1 MRRINYEKV
10 FSGFS
15 KLRTGLVFG
24 VLILISILFAPKVQ
38 AASLFVSPGNGQV
51 SIGQS
56 FDVEVRINSNDQGF
70 NAAQAT
76 IQFPAGVL
84 QVKSIDSSPV
94 SSVFNFWLTG
104 PSFSNASGQ
113 ITFLGGTTNGVV
125 GASIQIL
132 RISFTAKSSGQA
144 NIVISDS
151 AITASD
157 GSGTNI
163 LTNVSNANFLV
174 SPIAVTPGA
183 STSTIPTT
191 SPAPTPTTGTV
202 VAPPVV
208 AIPRLI
214 TRKPTIA
221 SQAPAT
227 QKLTVPLYPDQ
238 TKWYNQISNFLVQW
252 KLPSDISGISAVINK
267 NSKANPPNRS
277 EGLYDAKA
285 FPPLSDGIWYAHV
298 SLQNNVGWGVAMHY
312 KLAIDTVPPSPFTIE
327 VAEGLVTDNPAP
339 TIKFKSSDG
348 LSGIG
353 RYLIRIDNGEE
364 LSTTAEVMILPLQAP
379 GKKKITVKAIDNAG
393 NIRESNLDLEIL
405 PITSPTISAI
415 NKEAFSNESNL
426 TVSGTSLVNQNVWL
440 SLKNQD
446 DSLVAKIKATVDTQ
460 GNWGTQ
466 FGGPFK
472 KGVYF
477 IEAITQDERGA
488 LSLPVKTGLF
498 NIKEKPLLTIG
509 GLALSQTWFFID
521 LIILILLAFAGG
533 WVTYYLWRQQLN
545 RKAVIAQRDVI
556 NLFAMMDKDLS
567 TVTNLKI
574 SKDIAKADMAK
585 VRFTL
590 KNMRSNLIK
599 AQRYIIE
606 NIKQISE

>member
-1 MRRINYEKV
+1 MRRN
-10 FSGFS
+10 
-15 KLRTGLVFG
+15 KLKSYLGWGVVVLVF
-24 VLILISILFAPKVQ
+24 VLFAPRVQ

-76 IQFPAGVL
+76 IQFPPSIL
-84 QVKSIDSSPV
+84 QVKSIDSSPA

-104 PSFSNASGQ
+104 PSFSNTNGQ

-163 LTNVSNANFLV
+163 LTTVSNANFLV
-174 SPIAVTPGA
+174 SPTTVTPGT

-191 SPAPTPTTGTV
+191 PGTTPTPTPTTGTV

-208 AIPRLI
+208 TIPRLI

-221 SQAPAT
+221 SQAPST
-227 QKLTVPLYPDQ
+227 PELNVPLYPDQ

-267 NSKANPPNRS
+267 NSKANPPARS

-298 SLQNNVGWGVAMHY
+298 SLQNNMGWGATMHY
-312 KLAIDTVPPSPFTIE
+312 KLAIDTVPPLPFTIE
-327 VAEGLVTDNPAP
+327 VMEGLTTDVPAP
-339 TIKFKSSDG
+339 TLKFKTSDG

-353 RYLIRIDNGEE
+353 HYAIRVDNGEE

-393 NIRESNLDLEIL
+393 NVRESNLDLEIL
-405 PITSPTISAI
+405 PIASPTVSSL
-415 NKEAFSNESNL
+415 NREAFSSETNL
-426 TVSGTSLVNQNVWL
+426 TVSGTSLVNSVVWL
-440 SLKNQD
+440 SLKNAD
-446 DSLVAKIKATVDTQ
+446 DSLITKIKATVDAQ

-477 IEAITQDERGA
+477 VEAVAQDERGA
-488 LSLPVKTGLF
+488 SSLSVKTPLF
-498 NIKEKPLLTIG
+498 NIKAKPLLTIG
-509 GLALSQTWFFID
+509 GLALSQTAFFVS

-533 WVTYYLWRQQLN
+533 WFTYYLWRQQLN
-545 RKAVIAQRDVI
+545 RKAVIAQRDVVNI
-556 NLFAMMDKDLS
+556 FAMMDKDL
-567 TVTNLKI
+567 TAITNLKI
-574 SKDIAKADMAK
+574 SKDITKADIAR

-590 KNMRSNLIK
+590 KNMRNNLTK

-606 NIKQISE
+606 NIKEISE